1 MKRIILT
8 YGLIAAT
15 ITATAVTITCSFHDK
30 MDTSFAMLFGYA
42 TMVLSFCFTYF
53 GMASFKKNNSGVISF
68 KQCMK
73 IGMGIVLIS
82 SAAYALVWVI
92 LYNTV
97 FPDFMAQYSA
107 HEVANLKKAGAS
119 EAEITKTLEQMKEYK
134 KIYDNPFTNFLFT
147 FFVEPLPVGIVV
159 TLISA
164 GIIRLKRARS

>member
-8 YGLIAAT
+8 YGAIAAA
-15 ITATAVTITCSFHDK
+15 ITTAAVTFTCIFHDK
-30 MDTSFAMLFGYA
+30 MDTTYAMLFGYS

-53 GMASFKKNNSGVISF
+53 GMASFKKNNGGVISF
-68 KQCMK
+68 KQSMK
-73 IGMGIVLIS
+73 IGMGIVLIA

-107 HEVANLKKAGAS
+107 RQVSEMQKAGATP
-119 EAEITKTLEQMKEYK
+119 AEITRTLEQMKDYQ
-134 KIYDNPFTNFLFT
+134 KIYDNPLTNFLFT

-164 GIIRLKRARS
+164 GIVKLKKV